1 MNTSTSEPDSTSR
14 IGQGSWL
21 PRWSRADVHLIGR
34 VGTDPDIRF
43 PDEDSGRGWA
53 RIRIATEAPGGSSD
67 EPDWHTVVAS
77 GRQAQFV
84 ARYVTRGRL
93 VHVSGWLTYR
103 IIGARGDRH
112 KVAEIRAS
120 NILLL
125 DRPARVDEQASTV
138 RQG

>member
-1 MNTSTSEPDSTSR
+1 MNPPTSEPGSTSR
-14 IGQGSWL
+14 IGQASWL

-34 VGTDPDIRF
+34 VGTDTDIRF
-43 PDEDSGRGWA
+43 PGEDSGRGWA
-53 RIRIATEAPGGSSD
+53 RIRIATGSPGSTND

-84 ARYVTRGRL
+84 ARYVTRRRL

-125 DRPARVDEQASTV
+125 DKPARVDDRASTAG
-138 RQG
+138 QA

>member
-1 MNTSTSEPDSTSR
+1 MTSPTTDADNTGR
-14 IGQGSWL
+14 GQTGWL

-43 PDEDSGRGWA
+43 PGEDSGRGWA
-53 RIRIATEAPGGSSD
+53 RVRIATESPGNTKD
-67 EPDWHTVVAS
+67 EPDWHTVVVS

-93 VHVSGWLTYR
+93 IHVSGWLTYR
-103 IIGARGDRH
+103 IIGVRGDRH

-125 DRPARVDEQASTV
+125 DRPARIDERASTAG
-138 RQG
+138 QA